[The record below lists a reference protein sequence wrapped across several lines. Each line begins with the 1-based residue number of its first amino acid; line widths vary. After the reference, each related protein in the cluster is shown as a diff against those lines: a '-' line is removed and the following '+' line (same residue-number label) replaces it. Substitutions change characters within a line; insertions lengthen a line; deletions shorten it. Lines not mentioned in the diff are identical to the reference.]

1 MNSMPS
7 LLMFSPVIPLETGN
21 GASMRCGMAL
31 EALAIRYRIT
41 LVVASQNPDLSEAML
56 PDSMRSLCSRVWIRG
71 LAPTDVQ
78 DSMAAR
84 IRSQPKLLQFAMHA
98 IWPIPLDLCWVP
110 AAWCD
115 ELKEWL
121 AHESFSSVHA
131 FRLSMMQLVTPLVA
145 AITPVV
151 LDLDDIESKAMKRL
165 ACLQRS
171 DLGRVMYMLKR
182 LEAIKTAW
190 AERNAVRRAQRVL
203 VCSEADRIEMSRR
216 FDSAKPLVMPNGVR
230 VPTQLSSR
238 AIEGPL
244 RVLFVGSLD
253 YAPNQDAVALLI
265 GGLAAEITSAV
276 PQGVTWRIV
285 GRRPPADMV
294 DQVHRAGMT
303 LVADA
308 PDMREHYD
316 WADTLIVPIR
326 SGGGTRIKILEALSL
341 GRPVVS
347 STLGAEGLEL
357 KVEKDIL
364 IADTAEQYAKAFYRL
379 ATDASLYD
387 RLIVSGRETVE
398 KLYSPATIA
407 KQLLAA
413 HTNPEE
419 HRVGTTADPEQ
430 A

>member
-1 MNSMPS
+1 MPS
-7 LLMFSPVIPLETGN
+7 LLFFSPVLPLETGN

-31 EALAIRYRIT
+31 EALASRYRIT

-56 PDSMRSLCSRVWIRG
+56 PDSMRSLCSRVWMRG

-78 DSMAAR
+78 DSVAAR
-84 IRSQPKLLQFAMHA
+84 IRSQPKFLQFAMHV

-110 AAWCD
+110 PAWGG

-121 AHESFSSVHA
+121 GHEHFAGVHA
-131 FRLSMMQLVTPLVA
+131 FRLSMMQLVNPLVA
-145 AITPVV
+145 TNTPVV
-151 LDLDDIESKAMKRL
+151 LDLDDIESKALVRL
-165 ACLQRS
+165 ARLQRS
-171 DLGRVMYMLKR
+171 DLGRVMYFVKR

-203 VCSEADRIEMSRR
+203 VCSEADRIELSRR
-216 FDSAKPLVMPNGVR
+216 FEAAKLLVMPNGVR
-230 VPTQLSSR
+230 IPAQLPLR
-238 AIEGPL
+238 ALAGAL

-294 DQVHRAGMT
+294 DQVRRAGMT

-316 WADTLIVPIR
+316 WADAIIVPIR

-341 GRPVVS
+341 GKPVVS

-357 KVEKDIL
+357 EVEKDIL
-364 IADTAEQYAKAFYRL
+364 IADTGEQYAKAFCRL
-379 ATDASLYD
+379 ATDASLYA
-387 RLIVSGRETVE
+387 RLVTSGRETVE
-398 KLYSPATIA
+398 QLYSQATIA

-413 HTNPEE
+413 HAKPQD
-419 HRVGTTADPEQ
+419 RLVGTRPDPEQ